1 MDSPLTNTITSTLSR
16 TLTRTLT
23 VRDVAVI
30 AGGTVIGSGIFLTP
44 GGVLRSSG
52 SVGVSLLVWLGGG
65 LLTLLGALTYAEL
78 GCSRPAA
85 GGLYAY
91 IRDAFGPAA
100 AFTFGWTLF
109 VVIASGSLAT
119 LAVAAGDNVAAVMP
133 LGAVGKKLVAV
144 SIIAG
149 IAVISVVGT
158 RASANALAVATVL
171 KVGVLTLLI
180 VALPLMGTGWSQ
192 VTTVWPEQVTGPVLS
207 GGLVAMV
214 SVLWAYEG
222 WQYAT
227 FVGGEVIDPQRNFPR
242 GLVIGTCAVM
252 AIYVLVNVGY
262 LAALGPERL
271 ANSSAV
277 AADAVGAV
285 FGPVAARLVA
295 IPVLIAIISAALG
308 LTLTAARVFHSMA
321 ADGAFFAKMGEV
333 HPRFG
338 TPATSIVVLC
348 TWSVVLALS
357 GTFNTL
363 LTYVVFVAWIF
374 YGLGGA
380 ALIVFRLREPD
391 LPRPMKVPGYP
402 VTPIIFVLSALV
414 IVVNTMIDNPQRALI
429 GIAATLSALPIH
441 AIWARRSRREPTR
454 QR

>member
-1 MDSPLTNTITSTLSR
+1 MTRASLGAPAHSGLPR
-16 TLTRTLT
+16 TLTA
-23 VRDVAVI
+23 RDVAVI
-30 AGGTVIGSGIFLTP
+30 TIGTVIGSGIFLTP

-52 SVGVSLLVWLGGG
+52 SVGVSMLVWVGGG

-78 GCSRPAA
+78 GCSRPGA

-109 VVIASGSLAT
+109 VVIASGSVAT
-119 LAVAAGDNVAAVMP
+119 LAVAAGDNLGAVMP
-133 LGAVGKKLVAV
+133 LGPVGKKIVALV
-144 SIIAG
+144 IIAG
-149 IAVISVVGT
+149 IALLNVRGT
-158 RASANALAVATVL
+158 RGSANALGVATAL
-171 KVGVLTLLI
+171 KVGVLVLLI

-192 VTTVWPEQVTGPVLS
+192 VSTVWPEQVTAPVLS

-227 FVGGEVIDPQRNFPR
+227 FVGGEVIDPQRNFPL
-242 GLVIGTCAVM
+242 GLVAGTGALL

-262 LAALGPERL
+262 LAALGPDRL
-271 ANSSAV
+271 AQSSAV
-277 AADAVGAV
+277 ASESVGAV

-295 IPVLIAIISAALG
+295 IPVLVAIISAAHG

-321 ADGAFFAKMGEV
+321 ADGAFFAKLGEV

-338 TPATSIVVLC
+338 TPATSIIALSA
-348 TWSVVLALS
+348 WSAVLAMS

-363 LTYVVFVAWIF
+363 LTYVVFVSWIF

-380 ALIVFRLREPD
+380 CVLVFRVREPER
-391 LPRPMKVPGYP
+391 PRPMKVPGYP
-402 VTPIIFVLSALV
+402 VTPILFVLSALV

-429 GIAATLSALPIH
+429 GLAAALSALPIH
-441 AIWARRSRREPTR
+441 AVWARRARRSRTPAG
-454 QR
+454 

>member
-1 MDSPLTNTITSTLSR
+1 MTRASLGAPAHSGLPR
-16 TLTRTLT
+16 TLTA
-23 VRDVAVI
+23 RDVAVI
-30 AGGTVIGSGIFLTP
+30 TIGTVIGSGIFLTP

-52 SVGVSLLVWLGGG
+52 SVGVSMLVWVGGG

-78 GCSRPAA
+78 GCSRPGA

-109 VVIASGSLAT
+109 VVIASGSVAT
-119 LAVAAGDNVAAVMP
+119 LAVAAGDNLGAVMP
-133 LGAVGKKLVAV
+133 LGPVGKKIVPLV
-144 SIIAG
+144 IIAG
-149 IAVISVVGT
+149 IALLNVRGT
-158 RASANALAVATVL
+158 RGSANALGVATAL
-171 KVGVLTLLI
+171 KVGVLVLLI

-192 VTTVWPEQVTGPVLS
+192 VSTVWPEQVTAPVLS

-227 FVGGEVIDPQRNFPR
+227 FVGGEVIDPQRNFPL
-242 GLVIGTCAVM
+242 GLVAGTGALL

-262 LAALGPERL
+262 LAALGPDRL
-271 ANSSAV
+271 AQSSAV
-277 AADAVGAV
+277 ASESVGAV

-295 IPVLIAIISAALG
+295 IPVLVAIISAAHG

-321 ADGAFFAKMGEV
+321 ADGAFFAKLGEV

-338 TPATSIVVLC
+338 TPATSIIALSV
-348 TWSVVLALS
+348 WSAVLAMS

-363 LTYVVFVAWIF
+363 LTYVVFVSWIF

-380 ALIVFRLREPD
+380 CVLVFRVREPER
-391 LPRPMKVPGYP
+391 PRPMKVPGYP
-402 VTPIIFVLSALV
+402 VTPILFVLSALV

-429 GIAATLSALPIH
+429 GLAAALSALPIH
-441 AIWARRSRREPTR
+441 AVWARRARRSRTPAG
-454 QR
+454 

>member
-1 MDSPLTNTITSTLSR
+1 MRSSPEPGVAAGLRR
-16 TLTRTLT
+16 TLTA
-23 VRDVAVI
+23 RDVAVI
-30 AGGTVIGSGIFLTP
+30 TVGTVIGSGIFLTP

-52 SVGVSLLVWLGGG
+52 SVGVSMLVWVGGG

-78 GCSRPAA
+78 GCSRPGA

-109 VVIASGSLAT
+109 VVIASGSVAT
-119 LAVAAGDNVAAVMP
+119 LAVAAGDNLGAVMP
-133 LGAVGKKLVAV
+133 LGPVGKKVVALV
-144 SIIAG
+144 IIAG
-149 IAVISVVGT
+149 IALLNVRGT
-158 RASANALAVATVL
+158 RGSANALGVATAL
-171 KVGVLTLLI
+171 KVGVLVLLI

-192 VTTVWPEQVTGPVLS
+192 VNTVWPEQVTAPVLS

-227 FVGGEVIDPQRNFPR
+227 FVGGEVIDPQRNFPL
-242 GLVIGTCAVM
+242 GLVAGTGALL

-262 LAALGPERL
+262 LAALGPDRL
-271 ANSSAV
+271 AQSSAV
-277 AADAVGAV
+277 ASESVGAV

-295 IPVLIAIISAALG
+295 IPVLVAIISAAHG

-321 ADGAFFAKMGEV
+321 ADGAFFAKLGEV

-338 TPATSIVVLC
+338 TPATSIIALSV
-348 TWSVVLALS
+348 WSAVLAMS

-363 LTYVVFVAWIF
+363 LTYVVFVSWIF

-380 ALIVFRLREPD
+380 CVLVFRVREPER
-391 LPRPMKVPGYP
+391 PRPMKVPGYP
-402 VTPIIFVLSALV
+402 VTPILFVLSALV

-429 GIAATLSALPIH
+429 GIAAALSALPIH
-441 AIWARRSRREPTR
+441 AVWARRARRARTPAG
-454 QR
+454 

>member
-1 MDSPLTNTITSTLSR
+1 MTRASLGAPAHSGLPR
-16 TLTRTLT
+16 TLTA
-23 VRDVAVI
+23 RDVAVI
-30 AGGTVIGSGIFLTP
+30 TIGTVIGSGIFLTP

-52 SVGVSLLVWLGGG
+52 SVGVSMLVWVGGG

-78 GCSRPAA
+78 GCSRPGA

-109 VVIASGSLAT
+109 VVIASGSVAT
-119 LAVAAGDNVAAVMP
+119 LAVAAGDNLGAVMP
-133 LGAVGKKLVAV
+133 LGPVGKKIVALV
-144 SIIAG
+144 IIAG
-149 IAVISVVGT
+149 IALLNVRGT
-158 RASANALAVATVL
+158 RGSANALGVATAL
-171 KVGVLTLLI
+171 KVGVLVLLI

-192 VTTVWPEQVTGPVLS
+192 VSTVWPEQVTAPVLS

-227 FVGGEVIDPQRNFPR
+227 FVGGEVIDPQRNFPL
-242 GLVIGTCAVM
+242 GLVVGTGALL

-262 LAALGPERL
+262 LAALGPDRL
-271 ANSSAV
+271 AQSSAV
-277 AADAVGAV
+277 ASESVGAV

-295 IPVLIAIISAALG
+295 IPVLVAIISAAHG

-321 ADGAFFAKMGEV
+321 ADGAFFAKLGEV

-338 TPATSIVVLC
+338 TPATSIIALSA
-348 TWSVVLALS
+348 WSAVLAMS

-363 LTYVVFVAWIF
+363 LTYVVFVSWIF

-380 ALIVFRLREPD
+380 CVLVFRVREPER
-391 LPRPMKVPGYP
+391 PRPMKVPGYP
-402 VTPIIFVLSALV
+402 VTPILFVLSALV

-429 GIAATLSALPIH
+429 GLAAALSALPIH
-441 AIWARRSRREPTR
+441 AVWARRARRSRTPAG
-454 QR
+454 

>member
-1 MDSPLTNTITSTLSR
+1 MASALPRTLNR

-23 VRDVAVI
+23 ARDVAVI
-30 AGGTVIGSGIFLTP
+30 TVGTVIGSGIFLTP

-78 GCSRPAA
+78 GCSRPGA

-91 IRDAFGPAA
+91 IRDAFGPTA

-109 VVIASGSLAT
+109 VVIASGSLAA
-119 LAVAAGDNVAAVMP
+119 LAVAAGDNLAAVMP
-133 LGAVGKKLVAV
+133 LGTVGKKLVAV
-144 SIIAG
+144 AIIAG
-149 IAVISVVGT
+149 IAVVNVRGT
-158 RASANALAVATVL
+158 RGSANVLGVATAL
-171 KVGVLTLLI
+171 KVGVLALLI

-227 FVGGEVIDPQRNFPR
+227 FIGGEVIDPQKNFPR
-242 GLVIGTCAVM
+242 GLVLGTGALLT
-252 AIYVLVNVGY
+252 IYVLVNVGY

-277 AADAVGAV
+277 ASESVGAV
-285 FGPVAARLVA
+285 FGPVAARLIA
-295 IPVLIAIISAALG
+295 IPVLVAIVSAAHG
-308 LTLTAARVFHSMA
+308 LTLTATRVFHSMA
-321 ADGAFFAKMGEV
+321 ADGAFFARMGEV

-338 TPATSIVVLC
+338 TPATSIVALC
-348 TWSVVLALS
+348 MWSAILAVS

-363 LTYVVFVAWIF
+363 LTYVVFVSWIF

-380 ALIVFRLREPD
+380 CLIVLRRREPD

-402 VTPIIFVLSALV
+402 ITPIVFVLSALV
-414 IVVNTMIDNPQRALI
+414 IVVNTMIDNPQRAMI

-441 AIWARRSRREPTR
+441 ALWVRRSRRRLTG
-454 QR
+454 